1 MDLFHFIVFLNYKF
15 DLNITVLNIY
25 KMEYKIVQWVQCDNQ
40 IKEYNDKMKK
50 KIKPVKEMKDKLG
63 EEILQE
69 INITDLD
76 KSNIPTFNI
85 QALNTSIVP
94 TVNNSYEGYTNKFL
108 SDCFT
113 EYFNSEEKR
122 KELLTFMKNKRKVEK
137 KYSLKRNHL
146 MDL

>member
-1 MDLFHFIVFLNYKF
+1 ME
-15 DLNITVLNIY
+15 T
-25 KMEYKIVQWVQCDNQ
+25 KMESKIVQWVQCDNQ
-40 IKEYNDKMKK
+40 IKEYNDKIKE

-69 INITDLD
+69 INI
-76 KSNIPTFNI
+76 SNIEKSQIPSFNI

-108 SDCFT
+108 SDCFN
-113 EYFNSEEKR
+113 EYFNSEEKA

-137 KYSLKRNHL
+137 KYSLKRNIL
-146 MDL
+146 MDLND

>member
-1 MDLFHFIVFLNYKF
+1 
-15 DLNITVLNIY
+15 
-25 KMEYKIVQWVQCDNQ
+25 MESKIVQWVQCDDQ
-40 IKEYNDKMKK
+40 IKEYNDKMKE
-50 KIKPVKEMKDKLG
+50 KIKPVKEMRDKLG
-63 EEILQE
+63 DEILQE
-69 INITDLD
+69 INISSIE

-94 TVNNSYEGYTNKFL
+94 TVNNSYEGFTNKFL

-113 EYFNSEEKR
+113 EYFNSEEKS

-146 MDL
+146 MDLND